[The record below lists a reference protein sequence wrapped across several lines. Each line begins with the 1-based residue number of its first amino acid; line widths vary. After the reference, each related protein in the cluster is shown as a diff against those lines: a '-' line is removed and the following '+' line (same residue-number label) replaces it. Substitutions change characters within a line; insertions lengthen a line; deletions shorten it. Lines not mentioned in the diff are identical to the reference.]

1 MSQIIQTTVDN
12 PLHAIGAD
20 ILIIEDQQIVLLGL
34 TTLLSTCKGIKRV
47 DKATKAANALEMVKQ
62 HAYAILIIDIE
73 LPDMSGFDLLE
84 KIRKF
89 RPDVAVIFHS
99 MHEEFWII
107 KQMMNSGANAIVLKS
122 DDVGELHNA
131 VGYVLAGES
140 YYSSKFQKYCT
151 EYESKQTLS
160 EREQEVLRAIA
171 QGKKTAEIAEM
182 LFVSTNTI
190 EFHRKHILHKLGA
203 TNMAELIKK
212 AIEQGYI
219 AM

>member
-1 MSQIIQTTVDN
+1 
-12 PLHAIGAD
+12 
-20 ILIIEDQQIVLLGL
+20 
-34 TTLLSTCKGIKRV
+34 
-47 DKATKAANALEMVKQ
+47 MVKQ

-171 QGKKTAEIAEM
+171 QGKKTTEIAEM

>member
-47 DKATKAANALEMVKQ
+47 DKATKAADALEMVKQ

-190 EFHRKHILHKLGA
+190 EFHRKNILHKLGA

>member
-1 MSQIIQTTVDN
+1 
-12 PLHAIGAD
+12 
-20 ILIIEDQQIVLLGL
+20 
-34 TTLLSTCKGIKRV
+34 
-47 DKATKAANALEMVKQ
+47 
-62 HAYAILIIDIE
+62 
-73 LPDMSGFDLLE
+73 
-84 KIRKF
+84 
-89 RPDVAVIFHS
+89 

-171 QGKKTAEIAEM
+171 QGKKQPKLPKCFLFRPIPLNSTA
-182 LFVSTNTI
+182 NTFFI
-190 EFHRKHILHKLGA
+190 SSVPPTWQNL
-203 TNMAELIKK
+203 
-212 AIEQGYI
+212 
-219 AM
+219 

>member
-47 DKATKAANALEMVKQ
+47 DKATKAADALEMVKQ

-89 RPDVAVIFHS
+89 RPDVAVIFH
-99 MHEEFWII
+99 
-107 KQMMNSGANAIVLKS
+107 
-122 DDVGELHNA
+122 
-131 VGYVLAGES
+131 
-140 YYSSKFQKYCT
+140 
-151 EYESKQTLS
+151 LS
-160 EREQEVLRAIA
+160 LI
-171 QGKKTAEIAEM
+171 
-182 LFVSTNTI
+182 
-190 EFHRKHILHKLGA
+190 HI
-203 TNMAELIKK
+203 
-212 AIEQGYI
+212 
-219 AM
+219 